1 MKEKEKKGFFSRL
14 LFAEPK
20 TGCCNVQ
27 FEEIPDNNDNLENT
41 SNKKIEGKE
50 ENTDNTT
57 KTERIMILEIFD
69 PSMCCESGVC
79 GPEPDKAL
87 IDLQN
92 TIQLLKKA
100 GVETKRYAINQ
111 SRPWLLCKTAWSA
124 VLCKNQRPG

>member
-1 MKEKEKKGFFSRL
+1 M
-14 LFAEPK
+14 
-20 TGCCNVQ
+20 T
-27 FEEIPDNNDNLENT
+27 
-41 SNKKIEGKE
+41 
-50 ENTDNTT
+50 
-57 KTERIMILEIFD
+57 LEIFD

-111 SRPWLLCKTAWSA
+111 SPMAFVQNSVVSNFIKTNGPGKLPLVLLNGA
-124 VLCKNQRPG
+124 NH